1 MENIGLGIQLMVVGM
16 ATVFLI
22 LQILISGGKLL
33 IKFVNKVA
41 PEEVVPA
48 KKKAAAP
55 ATVDAGT
62 MQVLQEVVKQLT
74 CGKGR
79 VASAKK
85 I

>member
-1 MENIGLGIQLMVVGM
+1 MVVGM

-22 LQILISGGKLL
+22 LSILISGGKLL
-33 IKFVNKVA
+33 IKFVNRVA

-48 KKKAAAP
+48 KKTASAAP
-55 ATVDAGT
+55 ATVDADT
-62 MQVLQEVVKQLT
+62 MQVLQEVVRQLT
-74 CGKGR
+74 GGKGH

>member
-1 MENIGLGIQLMVVGM
+1 MVVGM
-16 ATVFLI
+16 ATVFLS
-22 LQILISGGKLL
+22 LSILISGGKLL
-33 IKFVNKVA
+33 IKFVNRVA

-48 KKKAAAP
+48 KKTASAAP

-62 MQVLQEVVKQLT
+62 MQVLQEVVRQLT
-74 CGKGR
+74 GGKGH